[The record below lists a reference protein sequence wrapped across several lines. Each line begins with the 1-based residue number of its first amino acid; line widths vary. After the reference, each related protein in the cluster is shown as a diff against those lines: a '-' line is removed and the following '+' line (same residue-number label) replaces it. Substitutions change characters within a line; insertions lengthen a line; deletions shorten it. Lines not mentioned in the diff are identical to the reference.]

1 MRFAIALAL
10 IVTCLAGCRS
20 EDTAVATAKFDA
32 SLRQKAEQL
41 AASKQTEVLPLFGKC
56 SSAIDD
62 AMKEKL
68 TKTGLE
74 VQSVTGD
81 IFAGRISSDHLMKL
95 ANLPFVT
102 QLSLSQIS
110 QPTTP

>member
-1 MRFAIALAL
+1 MRFAIGLVL
-10 IVTCLAGCRS
+10 IAACLTGCNS
-20 EDTAVATAKFDA
+20 KDAEVAKTKFDA

-41 AASKQTEVLPLFGKC
+41 ASSQATETIPLFGKC
-56 SSAIDD
+56 ASAIDD

-68 TKTGLE
+68 AKAGLE
-74 VQSVTGD
+74 VQSVTND
-81 IFAGRISSDHLMKL
+81 IFAGRIASDHLMKL
-95 ANLPFVT
+95 AKLPFVT